1 MYDENASSYGGPIKY
16 KGPYKWD
23 DTGVCYVEFDWSGYK
38 VYGTRELQFALVGA
52 QDENYK
58 FHWDP
63 TNDFSRQGITNK
75 FEKTPYI
82 AVFLGDELVYGQ
94 QPPKGVP
101 TPTPSGNPADLKPS
115 IKVLYKTT
123 DASDA
128 AGDIKVTLKI
138 ENTGKKPVDLSTLK
152 IRYWYTKDSD
162 DAQEC
167 IFDYVKI
174 GKEMVEAKF
183 VDVSPAV
190 ENADNYLEIGFKS
203 GAGVI
208 APGSDS
214 GDIQFRVTKNG
225 AKYTVSNDYSYDKST
240 SFTENSKITAYINS
254 ELIYGEEPDG
264 VGPVVTPTPTPNDYI
279 FGDVNGDKEV
289 NSIDFAIMKQFLLGM
304 IKEFP
309 YEHGAKAGDLN
320 GDGNI
325 NSIDY
330 ALLKQYILGIIK
342 EFPIEQ

>member
-1 MYDENASSYGGPIKY
+1 
-16 KGPYKWD
+16 
-23 DTGVCYVEFDWSGYK
+23 
-38 VYGTRELQFALVGA
+38 
-52 QDENYK
+52 
-58 FHWDP
+58 
-63 TNDFSRQGITNK
+63 
-75 FEKTPYI
+75 
-82 AVFLGDELVYGQ
+82 
-94 QPPKGVP
+94 
-101 TPTPSGNPADLKPS
+101 
-115 IKVLYKTT
+115 
-123 DASDA
+123 
-128 AGDIKVTLKI
+128 
-138 ENTGKKPVDLSTLK
+138 
-152 IRYWYTKDSD
+152 
-162 DAQEC
+162 
-167 IFDYVKI
+167 
-174 GKEMVEAKF
+174 MVEAKF

-264 VGPVVTPTPTPNDYI
+264 VGPVVTPTPIPKDYVL
-279 FGDVNGDKEV
+279 GDVNGDEEV
-289 NSIDFAIMKQFLLGM
+289 NSIDFAVMKQYLLGM

-309 YEHGAKAGDLN
+309 YENGEKAGDLN

-330 ALLKQYILGIIK
+330 ALLKQYLLGIIK
-342 EFPIEQ
+342 EFPIEQN